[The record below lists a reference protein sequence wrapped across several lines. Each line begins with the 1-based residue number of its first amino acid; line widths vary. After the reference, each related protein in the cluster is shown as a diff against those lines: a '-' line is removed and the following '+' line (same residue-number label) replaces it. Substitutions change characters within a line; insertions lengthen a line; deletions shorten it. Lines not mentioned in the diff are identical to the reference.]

1 MFDLTGKVAVV
12 TGSSRGIGRAIA
24 VHLARQG
31 AKVIV
36 NSSKSAEAVEGVAS
50 QIRASGGEAVAVV
63 GDVSNQADAEQLIKS
78 AIDTYGRLDILVNN
92 AGTTRDTLLMRMSE
106 ADWDAVMDL
115 NLKGTFFCTKAAV
128 RPMLRARTGR
138 IINITSVSG
147 MAGNAG
153 QANYAASKAGLIGF
167 TKSVARELASRS
179 ITCNAVAP
187 GYVPTALTNVLSD
200 DLKAKAVEAIP
211 LGRVASADE
220 IAAAVVYLASDEAA
234 YVTGHVLTV
243 DGGMTMM

>member
-153 QANYAASKAGLIGF
+153 QANYAASKAGLIGL
-167 TKSVARELASRS
+167 TQHHLQCGGSRLCAHRAHQRS
-179 ITCNAVAP
+179 
-187 GYVPTALTNVLSD
+187 L
-200 DLKAKAVEAIP
+200 
-211 LGRVASADE
+211 R
-220 IAAAVVYLASDEAA
+220 
-234 YVTGHVLTV
+234 
-243 DGGMTMM
+243 